1 MKLSTKL
8 VTKSRR
14 DRSGKITRS
23 RDVVGWVRLGETVRT
38 TSRTVKGRGVEKAQ
52 REVRAWLRNA
62 VREHEA
68 ASRRKRARRK
78 RGA

>member
-14 DRSGKITRS
+14 DRSGKLSRS

-38 TSRTVKGRGVEKAQ
+38 TSRTVKGRGVAKAE
-52 REVRAWLRNA
+52 REVRAWLRQA

-68 ASRRKRARRK
+68 KKRRRGTRRG
-78 RGA
+78 RRR

>member
-14 DRSGKITRS
+14 DRSGKLSRS
-23 RDVVGWVRLGETVRT
+23 RDVVGWVRLGDTVRT
-38 TSRTVKGRGVEKAQ
+38 TSRTVKGRGVEKAK
-52 REVRAWLRNA
+52 REVRAWLRKA

-68 ASRRKRARRK
+68 TKKRARGR
-78 RGA
+78 RRR

>member
-1 MKLSTKL
+1 MKISTKL

-14 DRSGKITRS
+14 DRSGKLSRS
-23 RDVVGWVRLGETVRT
+23 RDVVGWVRLGDTVRT

-52 REVRAWLRNA
+52 REVRAWLRKA

-68 ASRRKRARRK
+68 ATKKRGRARR
-78 RGA
+78 

>member
-14 DRSGKITRS
+14 DRSGKLSRS
-23 RDVVGWVRLGETVRT
+23 RDVVGWVRLGDTVRT
-38 TSRTVKGRGVEKAQ
+38 TSRTVKGRGVEKAK
-52 REVRAWLRNA
+52 REVRAWLRKA

-68 ASRRKRARRK
+68 TKK
-78 RGA
+78 RGKGRR